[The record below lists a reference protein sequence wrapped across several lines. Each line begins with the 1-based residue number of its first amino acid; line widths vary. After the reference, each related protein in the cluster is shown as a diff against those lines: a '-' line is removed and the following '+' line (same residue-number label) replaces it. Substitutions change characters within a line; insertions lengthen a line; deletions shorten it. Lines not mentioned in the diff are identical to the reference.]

1 MIAGAIILGM
11 LAGVVLVPEYS
22 YVYAKEKV
30 IIEPQEDEIKVETET
45 EKIER
50 LVKETFYDAPIMVK
64 VARCESGFRN
74 VPSKTGDYGPFQIN
88 QVHLKRLQE
97 LELDRTKI
105 EDNIKYARML
115 YDESGTGPWYMSKH
129 CWSI

>member
-1 MIAGAIILGM
+1 MA
-11 LAGVVLVPEYS
+11 LANTKTDTIVYVKPE
-22 YVYAKEKV
+22 V
-30 IIEPQEDEIKVETET
+30 IVEEVIVETET

-50 LVKETFYDAPIMVK
+50 LIREAFEDAPIMIE

-74 VPSKTGDYGPFQIN
+74 VPSKTGDYGVFQIN

-97 LELDRTKI
+97 LGLDRTKI

-115 YDESGTGPWYMSKH
+115 YDESGTQPWYMSKH
-129 CWSI
+129 CWAR